1 MKTKTYSI
9 VAVVS
14 LFFLSSVFA
23 KDWQRKSPFTDVRI
37 QHGKIF
43 VEYKGTLYQLEAIEG
58 IKSDKIIE
66 AAQKE
71 FGSRWEKRVIEDIP
85 EVLEAAGATASTNIS
100 LSLRELGT
108 EHSTTIKGAEMTEA
122 NRQRIMEKRRGH

>member
-1 MKTKTYSI
+1 M
-9 VAVVS
+9 
-14 LFFLSSVFA
+14 
-23 KDWQRKSPFTDVRI
+23 
-37 QHGKIF
+37 
-43 VEYKGTLYQLEAIEG
+43 EYKGTLHQLEAIEG